1 MSRDVGL
8 AAPVIIPKLAWQ
20 ALEHRL
26 CQLGP
31 IDGRETKAK
40 VSLHD
45 KGESQQ
51 GKRDKGKL
59 QNNKGE
65 ILHDNREGSCLVQY
79 MQKIRPVCPICL

>member
-1 MSRDVGL
+1 MTEVWP
-8 AAPVIIPKLAWQ
+8 PVLLLPGQTWQ

-31 IDGRETKAK
+31 IDGSETKAK

-51 GKRDKGKL
+51 GKIDKGKL
-59 QNNKGE
+59 ENNKGACTK
-65 ILHDNREGSCLVQY
+65 DFT
-79 MQKIRPVCPICL
+79 

>member
-8 AAPVIIPKLAWQ
+8 AAPVIITKLAWQ

-59 QNNKGE
+59 ENNKGACTK
-65 ILHDNREGSCLVQY
+65 DFT
-79 MQKIRPVCPICL
+79 

>member
-1 MSRDVGL
+1 MSRDGGL
-8 AAPVIIPKLAWQ
+8 AACVIITGRAWQ

-26 CQLGP
+26 CQLGA

-45 KGESQQ
+45 KGGSQQ

-59 QNNKGE
+59 QNNNGACTK
-65 ILHDNREGSCLVQY
+65 DFT
-79 MQKIRPVCPICL
+79 

>member
-1 MSRDVGL
+1 MSRDGGL
-8 AAPVIIPKLAWQ
+8 AARVIITGRAWQ

-26 CQLGP
+26 CQLGA

-51 GKRDKGKL
+51 EKKTNTNEKHEIEDILNTAPIDTKANFTGKL
-59 QNNKGE
+59 
-65 ILHDNREGSCLVQY
+65 SFV
-79 MQKIRPVCPICL
+79 

>member
-1 MSRDVGL
+1 MSRDGGL
-8 AAPVIIPKLAWQ
+8 AARVIITGRAWQ

-26 CQLGP
+26 CQLGA

-51 GKRDKGKL
+51 GKRDKGKH
-59 QNNKGE
+59 QNNNGACTK
-65 ILHDNREGSCLVQY
+65 DFT
-79 MQKIRPVCPICL
+79 

>member
-1 MSRDVGL
+1 MSHDGRL
-8 AAPVIIPKLAWQ
+8 AARVIITGRAWQ

-51 GKRDKGKL
+51 GKRDKGNL
-59 QNNKGE
+59 QNNKGACRK
-65 ILHDNREGSCLVQY
+65 DFT
-79 MQKIRPVCPICL
+79 

>member
-1 MSRDVGL
+1 MSRDGGL
-8 AAPVIIPKLAWQ
+8 AARVIITGQTWQ

-51 GKRDKGKL
+51 GKIDKGKL
-59 QNNKGE
+59 QNNKGACMK
-65 ILHDNREGSCLVQY
+65 DFT
-79 MQKIRPVCPICL
+79 

>member
-1 MSRDVGL
+1 MSHDGRL
-8 AAPVIIPKLAWQ
+8 AARVIITGRAWQ

-59 QNNKGE
+59 QNNKGACTK
-65 ILHDNREGSCLVQY
+65 DFT
-79 MQKIRPVCPICL
+79 

>member
-1 MSRDVGL
+1 MSRDGGL
-8 AAPVIIPKLAWQ
+8 AARVIITGRAWQ

-26 CQLGP
+26 CQLGA

-59 QNNKGE
+59 QNNNGACTKDFTWRQWG
-65 ILHDNREGSCLVQY
+65 
-79 MQKIRPVCPICL
+79 